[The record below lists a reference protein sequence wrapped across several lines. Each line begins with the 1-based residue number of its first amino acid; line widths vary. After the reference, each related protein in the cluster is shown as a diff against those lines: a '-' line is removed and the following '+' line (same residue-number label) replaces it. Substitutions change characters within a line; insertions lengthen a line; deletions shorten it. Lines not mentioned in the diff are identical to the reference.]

1 MKTWVR
7 NELMFLNDEK
17 ITTRILRPSSYFGH
31 PLKPLNNRILI
42 AAWRTLPTTS
52 NQNQSMNVWN
62 NRSIMKAVA
71 SFYLRVLTVS
81 SIL

>member
-17 ITTRILRPSSYFGH
+17 ITTRILRPSSYSDH
-31 PLKPLNNRILI
+31 PLKPLNNRKLI
-42 AAWRTLPTTS
+42 AAWRNLPTTS

-62 NRSIMKAVA
+62 NRSIMKAA
-71 SFYLRVLTVS
+71 SSFYLRVLTVS